1 MSKDKLIAE
10 LRAQLKAAQEEA
22 RATQE
27 MFQLAIDSIPSCIFW
42 KDKNGT
48 YLGVN
53 RLLAEASGCSHTSEL
68 IGGNDY
74 DFWAAED
81 AAKYQADDKRIME
94 SGVAEYGLIEQQIR
108 DGKVHYLETNK
119 APLRNAQ
126 GEVVAVLGTFQDVT
140 ERLELQEEVRRHRD
154 ELEQLVEERTKELQ
168 EANDALVE
176 AEKAKSEFFANI
188 SHELRT
194 PLTLILAP
202 LESALDGSY
211 GELEPS
217 LKKSLETVH
226 RSGVRLLDLVS
237 SILDVSKLEAGHMKA
252 KRQACHPDV
261 LMKNIV
267 ADFTP
272 LALKNSQKLQCD
284 IRETGT
290 RLLDPYLLER
300 IIFNLVS
307 NALKFTPEEGT
318 VEVKSW
324 NDGDLLFF
332 EVRDTGIGIPEEAQ
346 ANLFRKFYQVESSST
361 RRYEGTG
368 LGLAM
373 VKDFAQLMGGDVK
386 LQSVPGQGST
396 FTVTLAAPE
405 CEIDTGVAPEGT
417 VTRRAT
423 APENYYLDLTQ
434 NDQGPVI
441 LIAEDNIELAR
452 YIAEVLDP
460 LGRVSWA
467 PNGKVALE
475 MARELQPE
483 LILSDVMMP
492 ERDGIWLCQKIQEEF
507 RDEGPSI
514 VLLTALSDRESLLRG
529 WEAGAADFLRKPFH
543 PLELTTR
550 IQALIK
556 ARRERVKAA
565 EERRLLEARL
575 FESQRLDSLGI
586 MAGGIAHD
594 FNNLLAIVS
603 GELELA
609 MLEQLKPTT
618 QECLRE
624 AELAVRQ
631 ASGLSQQMLAYVG
644 QIPQTKSVVDLAEM
658 AEETARI
665 VGRGLIPKPLF
676 EFDLAGAPIEADR
689 NQMCQVALNLITNGA
704 EAVPQGT
711 RPVIKISTGVRE
723 FSAEFLGR
731 ESAQTCSFL
740 RVEDNGAGM
749 DEETLKR
756 VFDPF
761 FTTKFTGRG
770 LGLAAVYGITTSHS
784 GICKIDSKPGQ
795 GSTFWILFP
804 PTALESKVEAAPE
817 SIEGAG
823 HGTILVVDDVA
834 QMRSTVGKMLV
845 KWGFKVVEAESGRE
859 AMEKVRLEAGNI
871 RAALVDVILPDTNG
885 YQLASTLQNID
896 PGLQFL
902 MFSGYRGESIEIG
915 PFKFLPK
922 PFKLEDL
929 RHDLFHLLDTDKS
942 HSKT

>member
-1 MSKDKLIAE
+1 MIAE
-10 LRAQLKAAQEEA
+10 LQTQLKAAQEEA

-42 KDKNGT
+42 KARDGT

-53 RLLAEASGCSHTSEL
+53 RQLAEASGCTHTSEL

-74 DFWAAED
+74 DFWAPED
-81 AAKYQADDKRIME
+81 AAKYQADDKRVMDN
-94 SGVAEYGLIEQQIR
+94 GMAEYGLIEQQIR

-119 APLRNAQ
+119 APLRNAD

-154 ELEQLVEERTKELQ
+154 ELELLVEERTKELQ
-168 EANDALVE
+168 AANYALVE

-202 LESALDGSY
+202 LESALGGSY
-211 GELEPS
+211 GELEPN
-217 LKKSLETVH
+217 LRKSLETVH

-237 SILDVSKLEAGHMKA
+237 SILDVSRLEAGQMKA
-252 KRQACHPDV
+252 KRQACHPDT
-261 LMKNIV
+261 LMENIV
-267 ADFTP
+267 GDFAP
-272 LALKNSQKLQCD
+272 LAQKNCQNLRWD
-284 IRETGT
+284 IHETGT

-307 NALKFTPEEGT
+307 NALKFTPKDGT

-324 NDGDLLFF
+324 SENETLFF

-386 LQSVPGQGST
+386 LVSTPGEGST
-396 FTVTLAAPE
+396 FTVSLSAPE
-405 CEIDTGVAPEGT
+405 CEIQTGAEPEGT
-417 VTRRAT
+417 TKRRAA
-423 APENYYLDLTQ
+423 APENYYLELSQ
-434 NDQGPVI
+434 KNEGPEI
-441 LIAEDNIELAR
+441 LIAEDNVELAR

-475 MARELQPE
+475 MAREIKPE

-492 ERDGIWLCQKIQEEF
+492 EKDGIWLCQRIQEEF
-507 RDEGPSI
+507 SDNGPSV

-550 IQALIK
+550 IEALIK
-556 ARRERVKAA
+556 ARRERLRAA

-594 FNNLLAIVS
+594 FNNLLAVVS

-618 QECLRE
+618 EECLRE

-644 QIPQTKSVVDLAEM
+644 QIPQLKSVVDLAEM

-676 EFDLAGAPIEADR
+676 EFDLSEAPIEADR

-704 EAVPQGT
+704 EAVLEGT

-723 FSAEFLGR
+723 FSAEFLDR
-731 ESAQTCSFL
+731 ESAKSFSYL
-740 RVEDNGAGM
+740 KVEDNGQGM
-749 DEETLKR
+749 DEETMKR

-784 GICKIDSKPGQ
+784 GICKIESEPGR
-795 GSTFWILFP
+795 GSTFWVLFP
-804 PTALESKVEAAPE
+804 PTVLETKVESEPE
-817 SIEGAG
+817 IVEGDG

-834 QMRSTVGKMLV
+834 QMRSTVGKMLI
-845 KWGFKVVEAESGRE
+845 KWGFKVVEAESGEE
-859 AMEKVRLEAGNI
+859 ALEKVKGKTGNI

-885 YQLASTLQNID
+885 YQLASTLQSLD

-922 PFKLEDL
+922 PFKSEDL
-929 RHDLFHLLDTDKS
+929 RHDLFHLLETEKS